1 MWLCPFGKGST
12 VWCMQ
17 SNSMDVTFF
26 EVRKDG
32 TSVCIPRKT
41 PQLLYTVGPPI
52 LGPYNPSA
60 RLEFSIPISF

>member
-1 MWLCPFGKGST
+1 
-12 VWCMQ
+12 
-17 SNSMDVTFF
+17 MDVTFF